1 MRNNQPVTQKEQKFR
16 TPEDLVSVTDLD
28 GKIKYVNNAF
38 LDISGFSLE
47 ELIGADHNIVR
58 HPDMPKA
65 AFEDLWATV
74 RSGVGWR
81 GIVKN
86 RCKNGDHYWVS
97 AFVTPVMKA
106 GKVIGYQSVRSEPTR
121 AQVEEAD
128 KLYAK
133 LRQNDSLKLP
143 KPSLTKRISLKT
155 IFGTSTAITLIALTL
170 VLISNIQQSNTFGIS
185 MLVIAI
191 LSVAFSCWKLLY
203 GVVSPL
209 DNIRF
214 FLRDM
219 AGGDYTKPINSDR
232 EDEIGRTI
240 MAVKLLQ
247 ARSKTI
253 LGQVVESTQD
263 LIVSADHLSASSH
276 EMLGH
281 MKSQSATTTQ
291 VATAMSE
298 MSVTVEEVS
307 GNAQQSSDTT
317 GSAQATVT
325 EGDGVVTDA
334 LHSMQLFS
342 EELTKTT
349 EQINQLS
356 ADSEQISQITDVIS
370 GIADQTNLLALNA
383 AIEAARAGEAG
394 RGFAVVADEVRG
406 LASRTQEATQEIRT
420 MLDNLS
426 TGIKHSASTIE
437 SNNQEAQQALD
448 KVASSRE
455 IFAQVAEGMHH
466 INDMSTQIAT
476 AAEEQ
481 AQVAHEMSR
490 NIESISEHATETE
503 SEAEMLQ
510 VRVSKMNENALHLQN
525 QLSDFDIGNAKT
537 IDLTVAKQAHLAWKT
552 KIRAFL
558 NGDESAVSKEQACS
572 HRHCGFGKWY
582 FSEGMRKYGTMSSF
596 KAIDGPHE
604 KLHNV
609 MKQIIEANEAGDHD
623 KGEKLYNQIEPI
635 SQEVV
640 AQIDRL
646 EREVM
651 IQNK

>member
-1 MRNNQPVTQKEQKFR
+1 MRNNQPVTQREQKFR

-65 AFEDLWATV
+65 AFEDLWKTV
-74 RSGVGWR
+74 RSGAGWK

-106 GKVIGYQSVRSEPTR
+106 GKVVGYQSVRSEPTR
-121 AQVEEAD
+121 AEVEQAD

-143 KPSLTKRISLKT
+143 KPPLSKRITLKT
-155 IFGTSTAITLIALTL
+155 TFCTSAAISLIALIM
-170 VLISNIQQSNTFGIS
+170 VLISSIQQSDTFAIT
-185 MLVIAI
+185 MTTIAM
-191 LSVAFSCWKLLY
+191 LSVAFSCWKFLS
-203 GVVSPL
+203 GVLKPL
-209 DNIRF
+209 DTVRF

-219 AGGDYTKPINSDR
+219 AGGDYTKPINSDKV
-232 EDEIGRTI
+232 DEVGRTI
-240 MAVKLLQ
+240 MAAKLLQ

-253 LGQVVESTQD
+253 LGQVIESTQD

-276 EMLGH
+276 EMLGN

-325 EGDGVVTDA
+325 EGDAVVTDA
-334 LHSMQLFS
+334 LQSMQQFS
-342 EELTKTT
+342 QELTKTT

-406 LASRTQEATQEIRT
+406 LASRTQDATQEIRT

-437 SNNQEAQQALD
+437 SNNDEAQQALE
-448 KVASSRE
+448 KVASSRD
-455 IFAQVAEGMHH
+455 IFAQVAEGMDH

-503 SEAEMLQ
+503 NEAEMLQ
-510 VRVSKMNENALHLQN
+510 VRVAKMNENALHLQN

-537 IDLTVAKQAHLAWKT
+537 VDLTEAKQAHLAWKT
-552 KIRAFL
+552 KIRSYL
-558 NGDESAVSKEQACS
+558 NGDQNAVSKEQACS

-582 FSEGMRKYGTMSSF
+582 FSEGMRKYGTMTSF

-604 KLHNV
+604 KLHGV
-609 MKQIIEANEAGDHD
+609 MKQIIEAHEAGDHD
-623 KGEKLYNQIEPI
+623 TGEKLYTQIEPI
-635 SQEVV
+635 SKEVV
-640 AQIDRL
+640 AYIDKL
-646 EREVM
+646 EREVKQ
-651 IQNK
+651 QNR